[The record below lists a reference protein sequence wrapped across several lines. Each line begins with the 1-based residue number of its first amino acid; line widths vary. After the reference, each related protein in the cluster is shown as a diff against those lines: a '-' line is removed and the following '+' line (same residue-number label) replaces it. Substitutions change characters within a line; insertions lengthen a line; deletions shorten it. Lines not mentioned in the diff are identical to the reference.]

1 MSKPEELRQLAD
13 KFSEGW
19 HEGIKIDAMDVMLL
33 SDAASELETMQAT
46 LTKTQQAWEDVRL
59 QRDDLLTH
67 IAGKGPLP
75 TWAAT
80 WLKA

>member
-1 MSKPEELRQLAD
+1 MDHANRLRQIAD

-19 HEGIKIDAMDVMLL
+19 HDGIKIDAMDVMLL
-33 SDAASELETMQAT
+33 SDSASELESLSAALIQ
-46 LTKTQQAWEDVRL
+46 TQQAWEEVRL
-59 QRDDLLTH
+59 QRDELLAH

-75 TWAAT
+75 AWANA

>member
-33 SDAASELETMQAT
+33 SDAASELESVQAT
-46 LTKTQQAWEDVRL
+46 LAQTQQAWEDVRL
-59 QRDDLLTH
+59 QRDELLAH

-75 TWAAT
+75 AWADT
-80 WLKA
+80 WLRA